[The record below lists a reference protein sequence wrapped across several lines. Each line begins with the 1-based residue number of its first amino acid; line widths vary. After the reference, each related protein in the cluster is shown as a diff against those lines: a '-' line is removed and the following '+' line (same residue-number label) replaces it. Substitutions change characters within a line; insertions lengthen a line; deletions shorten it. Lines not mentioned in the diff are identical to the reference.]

1 MGRYPVTVQEHRQF
15 VEAGGYRDKQF
26 WRAGGF
32 GESTAPGAWDE
43 QLQYPNRPVVNVS
56 WYEAAAYCAWAGVRL
71 PTDEEWER
79 AARGAEGREYPWG
92 NEEPDPNR
100 ANYDEGKVGAP
111 TPVGLYPKGATP
123 EGIMDMAG
131 NVWEWT
137 ADWYDEDRS
146 VRGGSW
152 FDLSRGLR
160 AARVR
165 GRPVVRCDYVGF
177 RCVREIP

>member
-1 MGRYPVTVQEHRQF
+1 
-15 VEAGGYRDKQF
+15 
-26 WRAGGF
+26 
-32 GESTAPGAWDE
+32 
-43 QLQYPNRPVVNVS
+43 
-56 WYEAAAYCAWAGVRL
+56 L

-137 ADWYDEDRS
+137 ADWYEDNVYRS
-146 VRGGSW
+146 VRWGSW
-152 FDLSRGLR
+152 IYLSKYLR
-160 AARVR
+160 AAYRDRVR
-165 GRPVVRCDYVGF
+165 RDFRNDNIGF
-177 RCVREIP
+177 RCVREIPLLFTLYSFSFSGPLNQLVIREQNRTSLLVARQPLAYAAPKPRP